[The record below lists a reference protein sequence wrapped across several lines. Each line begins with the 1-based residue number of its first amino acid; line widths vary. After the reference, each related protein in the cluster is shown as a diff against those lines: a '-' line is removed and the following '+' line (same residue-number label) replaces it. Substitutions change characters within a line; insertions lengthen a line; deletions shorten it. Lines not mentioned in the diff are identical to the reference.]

1 MIDQVAG
8 IINEVRNKLLYRA
21 CYRFR
26 IIQIK
31 TDPTSPES
39 GEDLDED
46 ELLKVF
52 TYDQKPGAFDRFI
65 YSLWKY
71 LDMLTRTAEQIE
83 DLYLTLLE
91 QLGLPRPN
99 KYTVFKAVH
108 W

>member
-8 IINEVRNKLLYRA
+8 IVNEVRNKLLYRA
-21 CYRFR
+21 CYRFK
-26 IIQIK
+26 IIEIK
-31 TDPTSPES
+31 LDPTSAGCP
-39 GEDLDED
+39 DDELEEQD
-46 ELLKVF
+46 LLKVL

-91 QLGLPRPN
+91 
-99 KYTVFKAVH
+99 
-108 W
+108 